1 MPPLL
6 EVKDLNKTFVLKK
19 GLFKKKRV
27 YAVKDVSFSIKKG
40 EFFSLIGESGSGK
53 TTIARLILGLLKPD
67 SGRIIFNGKDVL
79 TMNRQELKQYR
90 RKVQV
95 VFQNPYTS
103 FNPVMKIKDI
113 VKEPLEIHKIGTKKG
128 RIDRVKEVLSLV
140 NIPEEFLERYP
151 DQLSGG
157 QRQRI
162 GIARALAINPDIII
176 ADEPVSSLDVSIQA
190 QIINLFLK
198 LHKEFGM
205 TFLFIAHDINLVRH
219 LSDRIAVLYK
229 GEIVDYGETER
240 VFSSPSS
247 SFTKELINSIPPID
261 Y

>member
-6 EVKDLNKTFVLKK
+6 EVKNLNKTFVLKK

-27 YAVKDVSFSIKKG
+27 YAVKNVSFSIEKG

-67 SGRIIFNGKDVL
+67 SGEIIFNGKDVL
-79 TMNRQELKQYR
+79 SMNRQELKGYR

-103 FNPVMKIKDI
+103 FNPLMKVKDI
-113 VKEPLEIHKIGTKKG
+113 VKEPLDIHKISTKKE
-128 RIDRVKEVLSLV
+128 RIERVKEVLSLV

-240 VFSSPSS
+240 VFSFPSS
-247 SFTKELINSIPPID
+247 SFTRELINSIPPID

>member
-1 MPPLL
+1 MPPVL
-6 EVKDLNKTFVLKK
+6 EVKNLTKTFVLKK
-19 GLFKKKRV
+19 GLFQKKRV
-27 YAVKDVSFSIKKG
+27 FAVKNVSFSIEKG

-67 SGRIIFNGKDVL
+67 SGRIIFDGKDIL
-79 TMNRQELKQYR
+79 SMNRQELKEYR

-103 FNPVMKIKDI
+103 FNPLMKVKDI
-113 VKEPLEIHKIGTKKG
+113 IKEPLDIHKIGTKNE
-128 RIDRVKEVLSLV
+128 RIKRVKEVLSLV

-162 GIARALAINPDIII
+162 GIARALAINPEIII

-229 GEIVDYGETER
+229 GEIVDYGETEM

-247 SFTKELINSIPPID
+247 SFTRDLINSIPPIN